1 MAASDKTTIYVDVDD
16 EITAIIDKVKQAPGK
31 IVALVLP
38 KRATVL
44 QSIVNMK
51 LLKKSAVTAK
61 KSLVLI
67 TSEAGLMPLAGVVGL
82 HVAKS
87 LQSKPA
93 IPPMPDDRSAAEPEE
108 VVGEDI
114 EPEEP
119 EIDDQ
124 QSIGELAGMKE
135 EEVTETIELD
145 NTEDEPQPKD
155 KKKASA
161 ALAKKFRVPD
171 FDKFRTIFFLSILG
185 VIVLIVG
192 WIFAFMVT
200 PKAKITIKTDSTAV
214 PSTMSITASTSAT
227 TLDVD
232 GHIVPAVSKE
242 VKKTDTEKTTASG
255 KKDVGTKATG
265 SVTVRNCD
273 YSDGF
278 TIPAGSTFTTGG
290 KSYVSTEAVTVP
302 KFSGNSSSCSLS
314 GSSSGKATVNVSAQS
329 AGDSYNIAAAQY
341 SVPGIPSSAKV
352 DAIGSAMSGGTSK
365 VVTVVNQSDVDAAA
379 AKMKG
384 RLDQE
389 GETELTALMVNDQLY
404 GLTETKVVSEPKI
417 TSSPAVGQE
426 ASGEVVVTSETTYTV
441 LGVKKSD
448 LSALVKKDVE
458 AKIDT
463 AKQSILDDGMD
474 EAVARLEARKDAN
487 EATLNFQT
495 IATAGPK
502 LDENAIK
509 ESVRGKK
516 KGQVQNEIGSIPG
529 VKEVEVDYS
538 PFWIYKT
545 PKASKKIT
553 VIIEKPEATTES
565 TTENNNGTTTQQ

>member
-1 MAASDKTTIYVDVDD
+1 VVNKL
-16 EITAIIDKVKQAPGK
+16 TAIIDKVKQAPGN

-87 LQSKPA
+87 LQSKPE
-93 IPPMPDDRSAAEPEE
+93 IPAMPDERSASAEEE
-108 VVGEDI
+108 VVSVNN

-119 EIDDQ
+119 EVDSQ
-124 QSIGELAGMKE
+124 KSVGELSGIKE
-135 EEVTETIELD
+135 DEVTETIELD
-145 NTEDEPQPKD
+145 NTEEAPLSKD

-161 ALAKKFRVPD
+161 ALAKKFKVPD
-171 FDKFRTIFFLSILG
+171 FDKFRNGFFLAILG
-185 VIVLIVG
+185 IIVLVVG
-192 WIFAFMVT
+192 WIFAYVVM
-200 PKAKITIKTDSTAV
+200 PKATITIKTDATTV
-214 PSTMSITASTSAT
+214 PSSMTITASTTAT
-227 TLDVD
+227 VVD
-232 GHIVPAVSKE
+232 EAGRIVPAVNKE
-242 VKKTDTEKTTASG
+242 VKKTDTEKTTATG

-265 SVTVRNCD
+265 SITVRNCD

-278 TIPAGSTFTTGG
+278 TIPAGSVFTTSG
-290 KSYVSTEAVTVP
+290 KSYVSNEAVTVP

-314 GSSSGKATVNVSAQS
+314 GSSSGKATVDVTAQS
-329 AGDSYNIAAAQY
+329 AGDSYNIPAAQY

-352 DAIGSAMSGGTSK
+352 DAIGSAMTGGTSK
-365 VVTVVNQSDVDAAA
+365 VVTVVSQSDVDAAA

-404 GLTETKVVSEPKI
+404 ALTETKVISEPKI
-417 TSSPAVGQE
+417 VSSPAVGQE
-426 ASGEVVVTSETTYTV
+426 ASGEVTVTSETTYSV

-448 LSALVKKDVE
+448 LSALIKKDVE

-463 AKQSILDDGMD
+463 AKQSILDDGLD
-474 EAVARLEARKDAN
+474 EAVARLESRKDAN
-487 EATLNFQT
+487 EAVLNLQTL
-495 IATAGPK
+495 ATAGPK
-502 LDENAIK
+502 LDEAAIK

-516 KGQVQNEIGSIPG
+516 KGVVQNEIGSIPG
-529 VKEVEVDYS
+529 VKEVDIKYS

-553 VIIEKPEATTES
+553 IIIEKPETTTES
-565 TTENNNGTTTQQ
+565 TTENTNDTSTQQ